1 MGPVAQPVF
10 KTGAAWQPHAR
21 SVRLRRR
28 SFGPFAGKSPAGAGL
43 SCFHVKQRRGYFC
56 PKLLPEQAIL
66 EQLGIIKR
74 SSSRA
79 S

>member
-1 MGPVAQPVF
+1 MPRGSP
-10 KTGAAWQPHAR
+10 TLGGLDSGAAPFA
-21 SVRLRRR
+21 
-28 SFGPFAGKSPAGAGL
+28 PFAGKSPAGAGL

-74 SSSRA
+74 SPSRA

>member
-1 MGPVAQPVF
+1 MPRGSP
-10 KTGAAWQPHAR
+10 TLGGLDSGAAPLA
-21 SVRLRRR
+21 
-28 SFGPFAGKSPAGAGL
+28 PFAGKNPAGAGL